1 MVEVEADVV
10 RILED
15 RFVTG
20 ELELFN
26 EVFVRELSET
36 AAFISVKEDVIN
48 PERCVEEITWG
59 T

>member
-1 MVEVEADVV
+1 MVEVEANIV

-15 RFVTG
+15 RFITG

-26 EVFVRELSET
+26 EVFVGELSET

-48 PERCVEEITWG
+48 PEGCVEEVTWG